1 MHLLK
6 EGVDLQDIHRGFH
19 GDMDVLGN
27 KGLRYTSQVLNF
39 MEGKQGL

>member
-27 KGLRYTSQVLNF
+27 KGLRYKSQVKNF
-39 MEGKQGL
+39 VERKQGL